1 VKNSNKLVQKLLIH
15 LIRKKTTPGQ
25 IDEMLEELDPIIK
38 LAVDTRRQILA
49 GGGEMHAD
57 CESVLIKNGSQRE
70 DIWGANWIPAKQTI
84 EFEALINIRP
94 HQQNMSME
102 IQDSAIKQQVEAIV
116 RKLLEG
122 I

>member
-1 VKNSNKLVQKLLIH
+1 MIH
-15 LIRKKTTPGQ
+15 LVRQKTTRPQ

-38 LAVDTRRQILA
+38 LAVDTHRQILA

-57 CESVLIKNGSQRE
+57 RESVLIKDGSQRQ

-102 IQDSAIKQQVEAIV
+102 IQDPAIKQQVETIV

-122 I
+122 V

>member
-1 VKNSNKLVQKLLIH
+1 MIH

-94 HQQNMSME
+94 HQKNMSME
-102 IQDSAIKQQVEAIV
+102 IQDPAIKQQVEAIV